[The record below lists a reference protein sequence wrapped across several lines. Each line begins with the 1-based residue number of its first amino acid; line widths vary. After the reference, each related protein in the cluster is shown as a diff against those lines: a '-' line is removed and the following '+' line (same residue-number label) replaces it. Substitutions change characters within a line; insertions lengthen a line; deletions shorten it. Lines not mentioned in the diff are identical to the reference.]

1 MGLFILQVSATSAEE
16 KASTFSFKIDL
27 FRKIGDSVPVVAII
41 LLLFA
46 LPVELNFWCFR
57 SNSRHGKAN
66 ESMLSWPFI
75 REKMPWGLVLLL
87 GSNTSCK

>member
-1 MGLFILQVSATSAEE
+1 MGLFILQVSATSVKE
-16 KASTFSFKIDL
+16 TISFKIDS

-46 LPVELNFWCFR
+46 LPIELNFWCFR

-87 GSNTSCK
+87 GNNTPCK